1 MENTE
6 LKSNIYQAILGEV
19 GNIEAERLS
28 NMAASLH
35 EEMKCREVSFSFVK
49 KDGTIRNAI
58 GTLMEDA
65 LPKIEEG
72 TPPSTRTR
80 EPNYSTLTYFDVQK
94 QSWRSFRI
102 ANLASVEI

>member
-19 GNIEAERLS
+19 GNTEAERLS

-58 GTLMEDA
+58 GTLME
-65 LPKIEEG
+65 EG
-72 TPPSTRTR
+72 TPTSTRTR

-102 ANLASVEI
+102 ANLASVEL

>member
-58 GTLMEDA
+58 GTLMEEA
-65 LPKIEEG
+65 LPPKIEEG
-72 TPPSTRTR
+72 TPPS
-80 EPNYSTLTYFDVQK
+80 EKKMEQNYSVLTYFDVQK
-94 QSWRSFRI
+94 QAWRSFRI
-102 ANLASVEI
+102 ANLISMK